1 MFPARK
7 DGHKLKKF
15 IVFDGNSLLN
25 RAYYGIRPL
34 TTKDGLF
41 THAVYGFFNIIN
53 KHLSSGEKY
62 DFAAVAFDLPGPT
75 FRHLA
80 FDGYKATRK
89 GMPDELAVQLPYAK
103 KLLPGMGIK
112 IIESPGYEADDVLGT
127 IASLCEKEGV
137 LCDVVTGDRDSFQ
150 LVSPTV
156 TVLLATT
163 NETKIYDV
171 TAIKEQYGLKPEQLI
186 DVKAL
191 MGDPSDNIPGVA
203 GIGEKT
209 ALKLITEYGDL
220 DNLYSHVDEVNGSVG
235 TKLKDGKETAYLC
248 RDLARICR
256 DVPIIPGLD
265 EYKLLPADKKELLEL
280 FTTLEFSKLI
290 EKYELNKN
298 DDIEANPTDTLPTE
312 LSASKIVSIV
322 GTKAAAVSI
331 EGDTVIVSLGGR
343 VYTCPLSAEIAPL
356 FIEPSGDICVWS
368 YKDTA
373 HLLDEKLGIGFIS
386 CRDDISLMGYIL
398 NPIENGYDL
407 KRLCVQY
414 GITEIQSEA
423 AALLTLR
430 AELKKQLAESAQE
443 ELYSFER
450 KLSYVLFDMEK
461 TGFKVDKEGLDKY
474 CDYLAENLALAES
487 NIYSMAGCEFNI
499 NSPKQLGEV
508 LFEKLGL
515 PHGKK
520 TKTGYSTNAEVLEG
534 LRSFS
539 PIIDEVLQYRQL
551 AKLKSTYAEGLAKVI
566 SPVDG
571 RIHTTFRQT
580 LTQTGRLSSVEPN
593 LQNIPV
599 RTDAGRELRKFFVA
613 DEGKVLIDADY
624 SQIELR
630 VLAHISGDEALIN
643 AFRDNEDIHTITAS
657 QVFGVSPQAVTPE
670 MRKSAKAVNFGIV
683 YGISDYSLSVDIG
696 VTKKEAGEY
705 IGGYFAKYP
714 KVREYMDR
722 TIENA
727 KRDGYVETLMGRRR
741 YIPEL
746 HSAKKPLIRFGERVA
761 MNTPIQGT
769 AADIIKKAM
778 VDVYDALAE
787 GNYKSKLILQVHD
800 ELLIEAPEEEADEVY
815 KMLIK
820 RMENAFPLSVPL
832 DVDAHVGKS
841 WYDAKG

>member
-1 MFPARK
+1 M
-7 DGHKLKKF
+7 
-15 IVFDGNSLLN
+15 FDGNSLLN

-41 THAVYGFFNIIN
+41 THAVYGFFNILN
-53 KHLSSGEKY
+53 KHLSAAEPY

-75 FRHLA
+75 FRHTA

-89 GMPDELAVQLPYAK
+89 GMPEELAVQLPYAK

-127 IASLCEKEGV
+127 IATLCEKEGV

-171 TAIKEQYGLKPEQLI
+171 AAVKEQYGLKPEQLI

-191 MGDPSDNIPGVA
+191 MGDPSDNIPGIA

-209 ALKLITEYGDL
+209 ALKLIAEYGDL
-220 DNLYSHVDEVNGSVG
+220 DNLYAHVDEVKGSVG

-256 DVPIIPGLD
+256 DVPIIPELD

-280 FTTLEFSKLI
+280 FTTLEFTKLI

-298 DDIEANPTDTLPTE
+298 DDIETNPADNLPTE

-331 EGDTVIVSLGGR
+331 EGDTVTVSIGGH

-356 FIEPSGDICVWS
+356 FIEPSRDICIWS

-373 HLLDEKLGIGFIS
+373 HLLDEKLGIGFVS

-423 AALLTLR
+423 AALSTLR

-461 TGFKVDKEGLDKY
+461 TGFKVDKGGIDKY

-657 QVFGVSPQAVTPE
+657 QVFGVSPQMVTSE

-696 VTKKEAGEY
+696 VTKKEAGDY

-746 HSAKKPLIRFGERVA
+746 HSAKKPLVRFGERVA

>member
-1 MFPARK
+1 M
-7 DGHKLKKF
+7 KKF

-220 DNLYSHVDEVNGSVG
+220 DNLYSHVDEVKGSVG
-235 TKLKDGKETAYLC
+235 TKLKDGKEIAYLC

-256 DVPIIPGLD
+256 DVPIKPELE
-265 EYKLLPADKKELLEL
+265 EYMLLPADKKELLEL

-298 DDIEANPTDTLPTE
+298 DDIETNPADNLPTE

-499 NSPKQLGEV
+499 NSPKQIGEV

-696 VTKKEAGEY
+696 VTKKEAGDY

>member
-1 MFPARK
+1 MKR
-7 DGHKLKKF
+7 F

-75 FRHLA
+75 FRHTA

-89 GMPDELAVQLPYAK
+89 GMPEELAVQLPYAK

-156 TVLLATT
+156 TVLLVTT

-171 TAIKEQYGLKPEQLI
+171 AAIKEQYGLKPEQLI

-220 DNLYSHVDEVNGSVG
+220 DNLYSHVDEVKGSVG
-235 TKLKDGKETAYLC
+235 TKLKDGKEIAYLC

-256 DVPIIPGLD
+256 AVPIKPELE
-265 EYKLLPADKKELLEL
+265 EYMLLPADKKELLEL

-298 DDIEANPTDTLPTE
+298 DNIEANPTDTLPTE
-312 LSASKIVSIV
+312 LSAIKIVGIV

-331 EGDTVIVSLGGR
+331 EGETVTVSLGGQ

-356 FIEPSGDICVWS
+356 FTEPSRDICVWS

-373 HLLDEKLGIGFIS
+373 HLLEEKLEINFVS

-423 AALLTLR
+423 AALSTLR

-487 NIYSMAGCEFNI
+487 NIYSIAGCEFNI
-499 NSPKQLGEV
+499 NSPKQLGDV

-657 QVFGVSPQAVTPE
+657 QVFGVSPQMVTSE

-696 VTKKEAGEY
+696 VTKKEAGDY